1 MANQS
6 KFEAM
11 LEKLIAEDK
20 AGAEE
25 LFHEIVVEK
34 SRSIYEQLIE
44 DDVAD
49 VEVDEASKSED
60 EKVDEKEAKADD
72 EAVDEASKED
82 ADDKVEEKADAK
94 DEDKV
99 EEKTDEKAEDK
110 VEEADAEATDEKAN
124 EDFEDVITP
133 EADADMKMGGDAA
146 DDMIADIEDD
156 GEDKEDDD
164 DADDKDMEDRVVD
177 LEDALDDLK
186 AEFDSM
192 MSDKKDD
199 DMGDEDKGDMDD
211 MDDEGDEEKEDEAIE
226 VAPEAE
232 LDIEQPAM
240 ETKVAQSSAELM
252 REYVTKVSAPSNN
265 DAADNK
271 KSTVAGKNDMG
282 GDASN
287 IVKGGEET
295 GGKAE
300 SPKEDS
306 AGNVNVPGGK
316 ASKSMSAMPKG
327 HGAEK
332 KGAGEGA
339 DNKKSTIGS

>member
-34 SRSIYEQLIE
+34 SRSIYEGLIE
-44 DDVAD
+44 DDVKD

-99 EEKTDEKAEDK
+99 EEKAEEKDEDK
-110 VEEADAEATDEKAN
+110 VEEASDDSDAKDEKAN
-124 EDFEDVITP
+124 EDFEEVITP
-133 EADADMKMGGDAA
+133 EGDDDMGGDAA
-146 DDMIADIEDD
+146 DDMIADIDDD
-156 GEDKEDDD
+156 GEDKED

-186 AEFDSM
+186 AEFDAM

-199 DMGDEDKGDMDD
+199 DMGDEDKGDDMDD
-211 MDDEGDEEKEDEAIE
+211 MEAGDDEEKEDEAVAI
-226 VAPEAE
+226 APESE
-232 LDIEQPAM
+232 LEQPAF
-240 ETKVAQSSAELM
+240 ENAEKPVQSSAELM
-252 REYVTKVSAPSNN
+252 REYVSKVTPKMGDAGTDGTKSP
-265 DAADNK
+265 
-271 KSTVAGKNDMG
+271 VAGKNDMG
-282 GDASN
+282 GDAKN
-287 IVKGGEET
+287 IAQGGEET
-295 GGKAE
+295 GGKADA
-300 SPKEDS
+300 PKEDS

-316 ASKSMSAMPKG
+316 ASKSMSKDSKG

-332 KGAGEGA
+332 KGAGEKGA
-339 DNKKSTIGS
+339 DSKSTIGS